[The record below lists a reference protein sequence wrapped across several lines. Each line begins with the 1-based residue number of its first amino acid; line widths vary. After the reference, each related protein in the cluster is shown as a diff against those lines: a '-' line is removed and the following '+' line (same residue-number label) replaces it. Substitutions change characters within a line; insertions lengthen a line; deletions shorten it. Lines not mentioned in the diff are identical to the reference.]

1 VDEKSS
7 SSNFVIKYR
16 YGWLSLLDLVYLFS
30 KGTTSLEK
38 ILFYNK
44 INNQLKFGREEP
56 NKIREIGDLMLFI
69 NQLFKE
75 AERKL
80 FLKHSEVYY

>member
-1 VDEKSS
+1 
-7 SSNFVIKYR
+7 
-16 YGWLSLLDLVYLFS
+16 
-30 KGTTSLEK
+30 
-38 ILFYNK
+38 
-44 INNQLKFGREEP
+44 LKFGREEP